1 MVKHTLRKA
10 TNALR
15 IFLLF
20 ADYYIYLFLSPFK
33 FTKIKHENI
42 KNILIIDLLKIGD
55 LIVTT
60 PVITALKERFPS
72 SKIYF
77 LVEKGYKQVLE
88 DNKKLQEVLEF
99 DGSIKNTIN
108 QIKKRNIDTAL
119 ILHPGSLKISTI
131 LLLSGVKY
139 RIGCA
144 HPKGLLSPK
153 GFFLS
158 RKVKPISKVRHAIE
172 DNLAV
177 SKLIGAYPSKIKLEI
192 FYDRKSGHNAK
203 KILKDL
209 DIKQNNLKII
219 IHPGSNYK
227 DHEWDKDKW
236 HQVAKTLI
244 SDLNAKVLITGS
256 KEDIA
261 KAKEIKKNLK
271 NVYIIAG
278 KTSIKETYAL
288 ADQADL
294 ILSVDTAMMHIAA
307 ALDKKTVSLFLGI
320 GYPEKWYPYTENREV
335 LIESKTTKITSEQ
348 VINSAKILLKSKRL

>member
-1 MVKHTLRKA
+1 MVKNIQRKL

-20 ADYYIYLFLSPFK
+20 ADYYIYLILSPFK
-33 FTKIKHENI
+33 FTKIKYENI

-77 LVEKGYKQVLE
+77 LVEKGYKKVLE

-99 DGSIKNTIN
+99 DGRIKETIKE
-108 QIKKRNIDTAL
+108 IKKRNIDTAL
-119 ILHPGSLKISTI
+119 ILHPGSLKISII

-139 RIGCA
+139 RVGCA

-153 GFFLS
+153 GFFLT
-158 RKVKPISKVRHAIE
+158 RKVMPNTKVNHAIE

-177 SKLIGAYPSKIKLEI
+177 SKLIGAYPSQIKLEI
-192 FYDRKSGHNAK
+192 FYDRKSDKKAK
-203 KILKDL
+203 QILKDL
-209 DIKQNNLKII
+209 NIKQNDLKII

-236 HQVAKTLI
+236 NQVAKTLTV
-244 SDLNAKVLITGS
+244 DLKAKVLITGS
-256 KEDIA
+256 KDDIT
-261 KAKEIKKNLK
+261 KAREIKKDLK
-271 NVYIIAG
+271 NVYIVAG
-278 KTSIKETYAL
+278 KNSIKETYAI
-288 ADQADL
+288 ADKADL

-307 ALDKKTVSLFLGI
+307 ALDKKIVALFLGI
-320 GYPEKWYPYTENREV
+320 GYPEKWYPYTKNRVV
-335 LIESKTTKITSEQ
+335 LVESNISKEITPDQ
-348 VINSAKILLKSKRL
+348 VINSVKILLKR